1 MKSFLVIGLGRF
13 GQHLTRKLVET
24 GCEVMAVDTREDRI
38 RTVMQVA
45 TSVEIGD
52 CTKDS
57 VLGTLGVANYD
68 MCFVCVGNDFQA
80 SLVITD
86 MLKELGAQ
94 RVVSRASRDIQAKF
108 LLRNGADEVIYP
120 ERDFAERLAVRCAKS
135 KVFDYM
141 ELTKEVS
148 VYEIATLPAWVGKT
162 IRELNFR
169 VEYKCSIL
177 AVKKN
182 GETIALPGADYVFG
196 GSEHLMVF
204 GRDSDVE
211 KIVKN
216 LK

>member
-1 MKSFLVIGLGRF
+1 MKKSFLVIGLGRF
-13 GQHLTRKLVET
+13 GQHLTRKLVEL
-24 GCEVMAVDTREDRI
+24 GNEVMAVDTSEERI

-52 CTKDS
+52 CTRES
-57 VLGTLGVANYD
+57 VLDSLGVANYD
-68 MCFVCVGNDFQA
+68 VCFVCVGNDFQS

-86 MLKELGAQ
+86 LLKEKHAQ
-94 RVVSRASRDIQAKF
+94 KVISRASRDIQAKF

-141 ELTKEVS
+141 ELTKSVS
-148 VYEIATLPAWVGKT
+148 VYEIAVLPEWVGRT
-162 IRELNFR
+162 IRELDFR
-169 VEYKCSIL
+169 VQFHCSIL
-177 AVKKN
+177 AIKN
-182 GETIALPGADYVFG
+182 GADTTALPPADYRFA

-211 KIVKN
+211 KIVR
-216 LK
+216 

>member
-1 MKSFLVIGLGRF
+1 MKSFLVIGMGRF
-13 GQHLTRKLVET
+13 GQHMVRKFSEL

-52 CTKDS
+52 CTKQS
-57 VLGTLGVANYD
+57 VLSTLGVDNYD
-68 MCFVCVGNDFQA
+68 ACFVCVGNDFQA

-86 MLKELGAQ
+86 MLKEMGAQ
-94 RVVSRASRDIQAKF
+94 RVISRASRDIQAKF

-135 KVFDYM
+135 KVYDYM

-162 IRELNFR
+162 IRQLNFR
-169 VEYKCSIL
+169 VEYKVSIL
-177 AVKKN
+177 AVKKP
-182 GETIALPGADYVFG
+182 GETIPLPGADYVFDG
-196 GSEHLMVF
+196 TEHLMVF
-204 GRDSDVE
+204 GRDKDVDR
-211 KIVKN
+211 IVRE
-216 LK
+216 LR

>member
-1 MKSFLVIGLGRF
+1 MRSFLVIGLGRF
-13 GQHLTRKLVET
+13 GQHLVRKLVET

-52 CTKDS
+52 CTKQE

-68 MCFVCVGNDFQA
+68 VCFVCVANDFQS

-86 MLKELGAQ
+86 MLKENGAQ
-94 RVVSRASRDIQAKF
+94 KVISRASRDIQAKF

-141 ELTKEVS
+141 ELSKEVS

-169 VEYKCSIL
+169 TVYKCSIL
-177 AVKKN
+177 AVKKD
-182 GETIALPGADYVFG
+182 GATTPLPTADYRFD
-196 GSEHLMVF
+196 GSEHLMLF
-204 GRDSDVE
+204 GRDADVDR
-211 KIVKN
+211 IVKE
-216 LK
+216 LR

>member
-148 VYEIATLPAWVGKT
+148 VYEIAVLPEWVGQT

-169 VEYKCSIL
+169 VKYKCSIL
-177 AVKKN
+177 AVRK
-182 GETIALPGADYVFG
+182 GEETLPLPDADYVFTG
-196 GSEHLMVF
+196 VEHLMVF
-204 GRDSDVE
+204 GRDSDAE
-211 KIVKN
+211 KIVQH
-216 LK
+216 LR